1 MNATIKLRIEN
12 RYESGGMVV
21 TEATTTV
28 PLPLPAEDSDE
39 RSDWEYD
46 NIYCHTGTGRTQ
58 GDAWYDVEVVES
70 SEPSLLGL
78 TFEFGY

>member
-12 RYESGGMVV
+12 RYEGSDSVV

-28 PLPLPAEDSDE
+28 PLPLPAEDTDA
-39 RSDWEYD
+39 RTDWEYD
-46 NIYCHTGTGRTQ
+46 HIFSQTGTGRTE

-70 SEPSLLGL
+70 SEPELLGL